1 VRADEV
7 PELGVGVGLGTIV
20 EQSRRV
26 VMVMTG
32 REKRAAVFRLR
43 RSADFTAEW
52 PASFIY
58 RCENPM
64 ILVDRFASP
73 AA

>member
-1 VRADEV
+1 
-7 PELGVGVGLGTIV
+7 VGVGLGTIV
-20 EQSRRV
+20 EKSRRV
-26 VMVMTG
+26 VLVMTG
-32 REKRAAVFRLR
+32 ADKRAAVARLR
-43 RSADFTAEW
+43 QCADFTSEW

-58 RCENPM
+58 RCQNPM

>member
-1 VRADEV
+1 MRADEV

-43 RSADFTAEW
+43 RCADFTAEW